1 MNDVRFDRMWELK
14 WAMMD
19 RQLTQDELHE
29 LTDLETWWRE
39 ADDTVYYDED
49 ENYDDDFHL

>member
-14 WAMMD
+14 GAMID
-19 RQLTQDELHE
+19 RQLTQSEFQELVE
-29 LTDLETWWRE
+29 LEAWWRE